1 MLTLL
6 KPSFAHRHNPDGS
19 LDSICTKCYQT
30 VETAIEEE
38 DLAGVERSHDCE
50 ELARSK
56 HADLGKKARTSQR
69 GR

>member
-19 LDSICTKCYQT
+19 HDSICTKCYHT

-38 DLAGVERSHDCE
+38 DLAAAERSHDCY
-50 ELARSK
+50 ELLAIKTRQGAKEDDS
-56 HADLGKKARTSQR
+56 RVSS
-69 GR
+69 